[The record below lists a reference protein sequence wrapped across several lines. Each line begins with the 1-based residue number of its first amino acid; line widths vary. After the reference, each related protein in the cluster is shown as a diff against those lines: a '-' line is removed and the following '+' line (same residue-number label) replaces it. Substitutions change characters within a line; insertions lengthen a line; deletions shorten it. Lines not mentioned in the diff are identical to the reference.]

1 MGVAIQAI
9 LYMHRDSSLNRSC
22 NVKTITCPALLHFYL
37 SCDYVSFSCCNGL
50 SIIKL
55 SVAVFAKRRIRLD
68 PSYIAQFIL
77 NTDLDGLLS
86 EHCELLLQIVPQE
99 KEVHTLTI
107 TLI

>member
-1 MGVAIQAI
+1 MGVVIQAI
-9 LYMHRDSSLNRSC
+9 LYIHRDSSLNRSC
-22 NVKTITCPALLHFYL
+22 NVKTMSDHE
-37 SCDYVSFSCCNGL
+37 
-50 SIIKL
+50 IIFEL
-55 SVAVFAKRRIRLD
+55 SVAVFAKWCIRLD